1 MTTETSKKP
10 ILITGSHRSGS
21 TWLAKMFELAGGTV
35 VAQEPF
41 NIQPWAYALDG
52 LAEYWFTY
60 APALP
65 QDPARRAFE
74 KVLRRRTGRVFTRR
88 QPQRYLPFTRRGRLI
103 VKDPIAC
110 LSSEWL
116 AENFDLEVIVLVRH
130 PAGFAASL
138 KRLGWTFPFE
148 HFLKQERLMEEQ
160 LAPYRREI
168 EDRPEDFV
176 SQAARLW
183 KCLYGVLFEYASRNP
198 SWIVRT
204 HEELSLNP
212 LGELEKLYGLL
223 GLSWSP
229 SAKTGITEYTKA
241 DNPSSAPDGVVHQM
255 RRDSASAI
263 YSWKEQLTGEE
274 IRHIHRETQELAA
287 RFYPLGEW

>member
-1 MTTETSKKP
+1 MAREPSKKP

-21 TWLAKMFELAGGTV
+21 TWLAKMFELAGGTL

-148 HFLKQERLMEEQ
+148 HFLRQERLMEEQ

-168 EDRPEDFV
+168 EERPEDIV

-229 SAKTGITEYTKA
+229 SAKTGIIEYTKA
-241 DNPSSAPDGVVHQM
+241 DNPTSAPDEVVHQM

-263 YSWKEQLTGEE
+263 YNWKEQLTGEE
-274 IRHIHRETQELAA
+274 IRHIHRETHELAA